1 MPFVIC
7 KFKSDRHCLLLT
19 LTALVIVASPV
30 IAAARIL
37 NRPLIQQQALEPFSP
52 GSHRSNPPTPA
63 SRPILSDKVTQSYS
77 QQQFDLRD
85 SNSADV
91 AKKPQPKSSPPRA
104 GTEVDPTPSPQT
116 IPSPSPPQ
124 TTPSQPAANQVTVS
138 SEEQARQKFL
148 IEGDRLYQA
157 GQKAKAE
164 ALYRQAKAPFPEQS
178 EREPLP
184 EPITDPTQLPPG
196 GRVYWREAAAGLS
209 LKLKTRIFVP
219 LRLLVKEYPQFV
231 PGHLQLAD
239 ALFAD
244 KKPEQAL
251 AVMERVASLY
261 PRQPDLQK
269 GLIKQQTQAK
279 RWLEA
284 SITARQ
290 FALLNPDHPDI
301 PTFLQLSDEYQERFR
316 SRLRT
321 QITNNTIGSL
331 ITGALGIA
339 LTGNPFAGLSAL
351 QTSALLLR
359 GETAVGEAVADRA
372 KRQLP
377 LIEDPEI
384 QAYVDRIAQKLT
396 TLAGRKFNYQFYVV
410 NDNKLNAFALP
421 GGKVFINGGA
431 ILKSKSEAELAG
443 LIAHELSHAVLSHG
457 FQIAT
462 ESSEA
467 GGLMGLIPFVG
478 GLFTNLVVADYSRD
492 MEQQAD
498 ILGTRLL
505 ASAGYAAD
513 GLRNLMAT
521 LSQED
526 KPFVAP
532 WFSSHPGSQTRI
544 RYLETLITENGYNRY
559 AYEGIAEHQR
569 MQGLVRSH
577 LKKAKE
583 THNETNQGTKS
594 KAAN

>member
-1 MPFVIC
+1 
-7 KFKSDRHCLLLT
+7 
-19 LTALVIVASPV
+19 
-30 IAAARIL
+30 
-37 NRPLIQQQALEPFSP
+37 
-52 GSHRSNPPTPA
+52 
-63 SRPILSDKVTQSYS
+63 
-77 QQQFDLRD
+77 
-85 SNSADV
+85 
-91 AKKPQPKSSPPRA
+91 
-104 GTEVDPTPSPQT
+104 
-116 IPSPSPPQ
+116 
-124 TTPSQPAANQVTVS
+124 
-138 SEEQARQKFL
+138 
-148 IEGDRLYQA
+148 
-157 GQKAKAE
+157 
-164 ALYRQAKAPFPEQS
+164 
-178 EREPLP
+178 
-184 EPITDPTQLPPG
+184 
-196 GRVYWREAAAGLS
+196 
-209 LKLKTRIFVP
+209 
-219 LRLLVKEYPQFV
+219 
-231 PGHLQLAD
+231 
-239 ALFAD
+239 
-244 KKPEQAL
+244 
-251 AVMERVASLY
+251 MERAASLY

-284 SITARQ
+284 SITTRQ
-290 FALLNPDHPDI
+290 FALLNPGHPDA
-301 PTFLQLSDEYQERFR
+301 PAFLQLSDEYQERFR

-377 LIEDPEI
+377 LVEDPEI

-410 NDNKLNAFALP
+410 NDDKLNAFALP
-421 GGKVFINGGA
+421 GGKVFINSGA

-513 GLRNLMAT
+513 GLRNLMVT
-521 LSQED
+521 LSRED

-577 LKKAKE
+577 LKKRKRP
-583 THNETNQGTKS
+583 TTKQIRKPNLKLPTNSRSSLNGDSQR
-594 KAAN
+594 